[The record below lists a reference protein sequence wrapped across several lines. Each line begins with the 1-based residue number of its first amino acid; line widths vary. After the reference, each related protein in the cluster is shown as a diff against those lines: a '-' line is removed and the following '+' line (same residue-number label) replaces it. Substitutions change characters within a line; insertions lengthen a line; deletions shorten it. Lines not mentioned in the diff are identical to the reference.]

1 MRKNL
6 TLLIAG
12 ILLLA
17 TTGVAQAQGVYE
29 VFSNPLIAR
38 SGGARETWPATWCC
52 S

>member
-1 MRKNL
+1 MRKNQ

-17 TTGVAQAQGVYE
+17 TAGRGPGPGGVRSPGNAVM
-29 VFSNPLIAR
+29 AR
-38 SGGARETWPATWCC
+38 EGGAREKAGRPSCC

>member
-17 TTGVAQAQGVYE
+17 TAGVAQG
-29 VFSNPLIAR
+29 
-38 SGGARETWPATWCC
+38 SGGVRSLRQRGDGPRKAAPGRRLGP
-52 S
+52 